1 MVGKNNYQVKKEKQ
15 SNKFYRYSIKRL
27 SVGVASV
34 AVAAGLLFAGDAV
47 VVQAAAA
54 EETNASEE
62 VAPVAGEETPE
73 EEEAPTSEA
82 TPASNEAPTLE
93 ETPAVE
99 ETAAPEAAPVAEEAP
114 ATEAAPVEENASTE
128 TPAATSSESVETPA
142 NTETLP
148 EKETEPE
155 KTVSENTNNKESD
168 SEQAAKI
175 TSYAAPTE
183 NQPEVET
190 ADNKPSEESN
200 GNKKADIS
208 TRSVDLQEVEA
219 NAIYSPGQ
227 KGDPQSYSGTT
238 YVYRYNKL
246 NNPSKETI
254 GGVNVFL
261 QWVDS
266 DGYVSNV
273 YKTTSRP
280 DGTFTFNFE
289 KPEVDQFGNIHHFQ
303 LAGNGDFAIR
313 TWAENPDPE
322 KYNVIKPGDHKYGF
336 HKRLNRVNESW
347 DFTAGVNRIVDGQV
361 ALQEK
366 ILMNDWLVK
375 PKDQWTTSPNE
386 DGIWPNVGNYGTVRG
401 NVWYENG
408 DPMGSIAE
416 GWKKDSWDV
425 NATGTKVVA
434 SYVNDEIARRFD
446 AWKEAN
452 PNHGVKDLRK
462 AQETIIREYEAE
474 NGKGSHI
481 AETVVGTVDSDG
493 YYYIPFRGLYGISPY
508 RQNSG
513 ASVSHT
519 ITDEEYGQLVR
530 DEDVN
535 HGSLLQWNGTIGQK
549 HRHINTDY
557 MYVAP
562 LIDNYAIWGN
572 TSQNN
577 MFEALTNNSTLPV
590 GVNNLV
596 SDNISNVN
604 FAALAAQPLHD
615 IKVFDNQNNFARPGQ
630 EVQNETAGLL
640 PNQQYKVRWF
650 KDGKPIGEAVEL
662 NSNEVGRIGS
672 VPMTVPADLAVPANY
687 SSAVFYGNSNADDL
701 GEALAADS
709 FIATPGVKYHPI
721 ETKAGEEA
729 KTDTPKFVDKD
740 GQEYE
745 PKYQGQNAPKYEYVE
760 RVVTTDENDQ
770 VQVEYRPLETVN
782 VDGQDIQVSVDP
794 NTGVVTVPASETAKL
809 KPGQKIVVPVSV
821 AFDNGLRLPADAEIT
836 IKDDRQDQEKYQ
848 PNYAPEEAEFGKDFT
863 GQQPN
868 FKQVD
873 LEGKETDVDFS
884 NVPLSKDPAKPAF
897 SITTPTNGATINPET
912 GAITLPAEETSK
924 VPGQTIEVPVTVTY
938 EDGTTDQV
946 TAQVN
951 VTAPDVIDRSEDPN
965 TPVPQG
971 YHKVDFKAGEG
982 VASLS
987 ENKVYHVKDGAALTA
1002 AHYPTAQPAEG
1013 YENPTWDVQPGTAIK
1028 ADQTITA
1035 TATKTVVPDTTAPTI
1050 TVAAKDIQAT
1060 EGKPITPVSVET
1072 DDPEATVTVD
1082 GLPEGLTYNPETK
1095 QIEGTVPAGT
1105 VQWADDQDE
1114 SREFPATVKA
1124 VDPAGNQA
1132 TEPINVTVLRDT
1144 DGDGQ
1149 ADQTDQD
1156 DDNDGIP
1163 DTDDDASK
1171 VWDGLD
1177 AQTTDTTATNG
1188 QEVPA
1193 NTKVVTPNKPG
1204 AKVNTPAPVD
1214 GLSVDENGNLVGTP
1228 SVDFQPGER
1237 EKVVE
1242 IPVEITST
1250 GTGQKDSQGQPTDE
1264 AIQRTVKV
1272 TVTNPNSAET
1282 PAESSVEVTPKSQN
1296 ALEGKDITPVTPQAD
1311 NVPEGGSV
1319 KVTIDGQDTYPGL
1332 TVDPETGQVTGQPQI
1347 TDWAPEEETRTITV
1361 TAEVQDKDGQPV
1373 RDADGNPVKADS
1385 TITVYRDTDKDG
1397 QPDKDSGMPEDPNNP
1412 TVPGI
1417 DQGDKDDD
1425 NDGWTDQDEKD
1436 RGTDPKDQNDFP
1448 QVTEPGAENEPG
1460 KDTTTVTGKTTP
1472 NTDVE
1477 VKDKDG
1483 KTIGTGTS
1491 DENGKVT
1498 IDVPKQKPGDKVTIT
1513 PGKKDDQGNFTP
1525 VKDDQ
1530 GNPRGGAETVVK
1542 ETPQI
1547 TNPGAKN
1554 EPGSDKT
1561 TVTGKTTVPNSKV
1574 EVKDKDGNTI
1584 GTGTSDENGD
1594 FTIEVPRQE
1603 GGDTV
1608 SVIPSKDYTNPDG
1621 STETRTG
1628 DPVETTVTED
1638 APVVVGVEVTP
1649 KSQNAL
1655 EGKDITPVTPQADNV
1670 PEGGSVK
1677 VTIDGQDTYPGLTV
1691 DPETGQVTGQ
1701 PQITDWAPEEETR
1714 TITVEVSVLD
1724 QDGKPV
1730 NDADGNPVTAESTI
1744 TVYRDTDK
1752 DGQPDKDSGMPQDPN
1767 NPNVPGID
1775 QGDKDDD
1782 NDGWTDQDEKDRG
1795 TDPKDQNDFP
1805 QVTEPG
1811 AENEPGKDTTTVT
1824 GKTTPNTDVEVKDK
1838 DGNTIGTG
1846 TSDDKGNVKIDVPK
1860 QNPGDKVTIIP
1871 GKKDDQGN
1879 FKPGN
1884 PDGNGE
1890 TVVKETPQITNPG
1903 AKNEPGSDKTTVTGK
1918 TTVPNTTI
1926 EVKDK
1931 DGNTIGTGTSDEN
1944 GDFTIEVPRQ
1954 GTGDKISIIPSKDYT
1969 NPDGSTETR
1978 TGDPVETT
1986 VTGHTPATKQD
1997 KDIYEP
2003 EYKPGSGQ
2011 PGTKVEVGEPIF
2023 KDEDGK
2029 VVNPPAG
2036 TSFQPGAGETGISVD
2051 PETGAVIVD
2060 VPADAKPGD
2069 TIEKSVVVT
2078 YPDGSSETVTVTIT
2092 VEGKGGSGVTPAP
2105 TPKPEPEEPE
2115 VKPEDK
2121 DETPAQD
2128 PADDVT
2134 VDPVKDSGKVSQ
2146 GDVVV
2151 NAPAKD
2157 QGQAKKAPAK
2167 VQGKLP
2173 QTGAIAG
2180 LTSGLSLALIG
2191 VGSLL
2196 ALGKKKKED

>member
-1 MVGKNNYQVKKEKQ
+1 MVGKNNFQVKKEKQ

-34 AVAAGLLFAGDAV
+34 AVAAGLLFMGDAA
-47 VVQAAAA
+47 VVQAAAV
-54 EETNASEE
+54 EEATVSEE
-62 VAPVAGEETPE
+62 VEPVAKEESPVVEEIPVNEEAKEIEKFSTSGETTSEEAETSITSESSENLPEEANDVAPENLKEASPSSENRVVSYSAPV
-73 EEEAPTSEA
+73 
-82 TPASNEAPTLE
+82 
-93 ETPAVE
+93 
-99 ETAAPEAAPVAEEAP
+99 
-114 ATEAAPVEENASTE
+114 
-128 TPAATSSESVETPA
+128 
-142 NTETLP
+142 
-148 EKETEPE
+148 
-155 KTVSENTNNKESD
+155 
-168 SEQAAKI
+168 
-175 TSYAAPTE
+175 E
-183 NQPEVET
+183 NQPEAET
-190 ADNKPSEESN
+190 TASDSPEVNATNPEASVSGEDATSNAVTNEDSESEPS
-200 GNKKADIS
+200 IS
-208 TRSVDLQEVEA
+208 STTENDERPNTSARSVDINEVED

-227 KGDPQSYSGTT
+227 KGDKQSYSGTV
-238 YVYRYNKL
+238 YVYRHNSL
-246 NNPSKETI
+246 ADVGDETLP
-254 GGVNVFL
+254 GVNVYL

-280 DGTFTFNFE
+280 DGTFTFNFQQ
-289 KPEVDQFGNIHHFQ
+289 PEVDQFGNVHHFQ

-313 TWAENPDPE
+313 TWVENPNPE
-322 KYNVIKPGDHKYGF
+322 KYNIVKPGDQKYGF
-336 HKRLNRVNESW
+336 HTRLSRTNETW
-347 DFTAGVNRIVDGQV
+347 DFTAGINRIVDGQV

-375 PKDQWTTSPNE
+375 PRDQWTTSPNQ
-386 DGIWPNVGNYGTVRG
+386 DGIWPKVGNYGTVRG

-408 DPMGSIAE
+408 DPMGSVAA

-434 SYVNDEIARRFD
+434 SYVNDEVARRFD

-452 PNHGVKDLRK
+452 PNAGLEDFRA
-462 AQETIIREYEAE
+462 AQENIIREYEAE
-474 NGKGSHI
+474 NGTGSHI

-493 YYYIPFRGLYGISPY
+493 EYYIPFRGLYGISPY
-508 RQNSG
+508 QQNSG
-513 ASVSHT
+513 TRISYT
-519 ITDEEYGQLVR
+519 ISDEEYGQLVR

-535 HGSLLQWNGTIGQK
+535 HSNLMQWNGTIGQK

-577 MFEALTNNSTLPV
+577 MFAPLTNSAIAPIL
-590 GVNNLV
+590 VNNLA

-615 IKVFDNQNNFARPGQ
+615 IKKFDNQNNFAKPGQ

-650 KDGKPIGEAVEL
+650 KDGKAIGEATVV

-672 VPMTVPADLAVPANY
+672 IPMTVPADLAAPANY
-687 SSAVFYGNSNADDL
+687 SSAVFYGNSDADDL
-701 GEALAADS
+701 SEALAADS
-709 FIATPGVKYHPI
+709 FIAAPGVNYHPI
-721 ETKAGEEA
+721 EVTAGEEA
-729 KTDTPKFVDKD
+729 KTDTPKFTDKD
-740 GQEYE
+740 GNEYE
-745 PKYQGQNAPKYEYVE
+745 PNYQGQRAPKYEYVE
-760 RVVTTDENDQ
+760 RIVTTDSNDQ
-770 VQVEYRPLETVN
+770 IRVEYKPLETVN

-809 KPGQKIVVPVSV
+809 KPGQKVVVPVSV
-821 AFDNGLRLPADAEIT
+821 AFDNGLRLSADAEIT
-836 IKDDRQDQEKYQ
+836 IKDDRQDQDKFQ
-848 PNYAPEEAEFGKDFT
+848 PNYVPEEAEFGKNFT

-912 GAITLPAEETSK
+912 GVITIPAEETSK

-965 TPVPQG
+965 APVPQG

-987 ENKVYHVKDGAALTA
+987 ENKVYHVKDGAVLTA
-1002 AHYPTAQPAEG
+1002 DHYPTAQPAEG

-1050 TVAAKDIQAT
+1050 TVSAKDIQAT
-1060 EGKPITPVSVET
+1060 EGQAIDPVSVTT

-1095 QIEGTVPAGT
+1095 QIEGTVPEGT

-1114 SREFPATVKA
+1114 SRDFPATVKA
-1124 VDPAGNQA
+1124 IDPAGNEA
-1132 TEPINVTVLRDT
+1132 SEPINVTVLRDT

-1149 ADQTDQD
+1149 ADKNDED

-1163 DTDDDASK
+1163 DKDDDASK

-1177 AQTTDTTATNG
+1177 AKTTDTTATNG

-1204 AKVNTPAPVD
+1204 AKVTTPTPVD

-1228 SVDFQPGER
+1228 NVDFQPGES

-1242 IPVEITST
+1242 IPVEISST

-1272 TVTNPNSAET
+1272 TVTNPNPAET

-1332 TVDPETGQVTGQPQI
+1332 TVDPESGQVTGQPEI

-1361 TAEVQDKDGQPV
+1361 TAEVQDKDGNPV
-1373 RDADGNPVKADS
+1373 RDGDGNPVKAES
-1385 TITVYRDTDKDG
+1385 TITIYRDTDKDG
-1397 QPDKDSGMPEDPNNP
+1397 QPDKDTGMPQDPNNP
-1412 TVPGI
+1412 SVPGI
-1417 DQGDKDDD
+1417 NQGDKDDD

-1436 RGTDPKDQNDFP
+1436 RGTDPKDETDFP
-1448 QVTEPGAENEPG
+1448 QVTEPDAENEPG

-1483 KTIGTGTS
+1483 NTIGTGTS

-1498 IDVPKQKPGDKVTIT
+1498 IDVPKQNPGDKVTIT
-1513 PGKKDDQGNFTP
+1513 PGKKDDQGNFKP
-1525 VKDDQ
+1525 VTDDQ
-1530 GNPRGGAETVVK
+1530 GKPQGGAETVVK

-1554 EPGSDKT
+1554 DPDSDQTK
-1561 TVTGKTTVPNSKV
+1561 VTGKTTVPNSTV

-1594 FTIEVPRQE
+1594 FTIDVPRQNP
-1603 GGDTV
+1603 GDKV

-1638 APVVVGVEVTP
+1638 APAVVSVEVTP

-1677 VTIDGQDTYPGLTV
+1677 VTIDGKDTYPGLTV

-1724 QDGKPV
+1724 KDGKPV
-1730 NDADGNPVTAESTI
+1730 TDTDGNPVTAESTI

-1752 DGQPDKDSGMPQDPN
+1752 DGQPDKDTGMPQDPN

-1782 NDGWTDQDEKDRG
+1782 NDGWTDKEEKDRG
-1795 TDPKDQNDFP
+1795 TDPKNEDSFP
-1805 QVTEPG
+1805 RVTEPG
-1811 AENEPGKDTTTVT
+1811 AENQPGQDTTTVT

-1846 TSDDKGNVKIDVPK
+1846 TSDEDGNIKIDVPK
-1860 QNPGDKVTIIP
+1860 QNPGDKISIVP

-1879 FKPGN
+1879 FKPVKDDNGN
-1884 PDGNGE
+1884 PQGGAE

-1903 AKNEPGSDKTTVTGK
+1903 AKNEPDSDKTTVTGK

-1931 DGNTIGTGTSDEN
+1931 DGNTIGTGTSDDN

-1954 GTGDKISIIPSKDYT
+1954 GNGDTITIIPSKDYT
-1969 NPDGSTETR
+1969 NPDGTVETR
-1978 TGDPVETT
+1978 TGDPVKTT
-1986 VTGHTPATKQD
+1986 VTSTGRPSVKQD

-2003 EYKPGSGQ
+2003 EYQPGSGQ
-2011 PGTKVEVGEPIF
+2011 PGDKVEIGEPIF
-2023 KDEDGK
+2023 RDEDGK

-2036 TSFQPGAGETGISVD
+2036 TSFQPGAGETGITVD
-2051 PETGAVIVD
+2051 PETGHVTVD

-2069 TIEKSVVVT
+2069 KIEKSVTVT
-2078 YPDGSSETVTVTIT
+2078 YPDGSSETVTVTVT
-2092 VEGKGGSGVTPAP
+2092 VEEKDGSGVTPVP
-2105 TPKPEPEEPE
+2105 TPQPQPEPQPEEQPEVEDEVRPDPEPESN
-2115 VKPEDK
+2115 D
-2121 DETPAQD
+2121 
-2128 PADDVT
+2128 
-2134 VDPVKDSGKVSQ
+2134 DPVKADDKTVSVKTQ
-2146 GDVVV
+2146 TPAKEDKSKTQA
-2151 NAPAKD
+2151 APA
-2157 QGQAKKAPAK
+2157 QVHTQ
-2167 VQGKLP
+2167 LP
-2173 QTGAIAG
+2173 QTGAVAG
-2180 LTSGLSLALIG
+2180 LANSLALALIG
-2191 VGSLL
+2191 TGSIL

>member
-47 VVQAAAA
+47 VVEAAAA
-54 EETNASEE
+54 EDTNASEE
-62 VAPVAGEETPE
+62 VTPVAGEDAPAE
-73 EEEAPTSEA
+73 EEVPVS
-82 TPASNEAPTLE
+82 E
-93 ETPAVE
+93 ETPVADEAPASE
-99 ETAAPEAAPVAEEAP
+99 ETSAIEETPAPEAAPVTEE
-114 ATEAAPVEENASTE
+114 APVEEKALTE
-128 TPAATSSESVETPA
+128 APADKEAETVNP
-142 NTETLP
+142 
-148 EKETEPE
+148 
-155 KTVSENTNNKESD
+155 VSENTVEKDSKSD
-168 SEQAAKI
+168 HAGKVTA
-175 TSYAAPTE
+175 YAAPTE
-183 NQPEVET
+183 DQPEVET
-190 ADNKPSEESN
+190 ADAKPSKESN
-200 GNKKADIS
+200 GNKKADVS

-227 KGDPQSYSGTT
+227 KGDKRSYSGTA

-313 TWAENPDPE
+313 TWAQNPDPE

-347 DFTAGVNRIVDGQV
+347 DFTAGINRIVDGQV

-386 DGIWPNVGNYGTVRG
+386 DGIWPDVGNYGTVRG
-401 NVWYENG
+401 KVWYENG

-425 NATGTKVVA
+425 NATGTQVVA

-481 AETVVGTVDSDG
+481 AETVVGKVDSNGD
-493 YYYIPFRGLYGISPY
+493 YYLPFRGLYGISPY

-535 HGSLLQWNGTIGQK
+535 HSSLMQWNGTVGQK

-590 GVNNLV
+590 GVNNLAA
-596 SDNISNVN
+596 DNISNVN

-615 IKVFDNQNNFARPGQ
+615 IKEFDSQSNFARPGQ

-650 KDGKPIGEAVEL
+650 KDGKAIGEAVEV

-740 GQEYE
+740 GKEYE

-770 VQVEYRPLETVN
+770 VQVEYKPLETVN

-848 PNYAPEEAEFGKDFT
+848 PNYASEEAEFGKDFT

-873 LEGKETDVDFS
+873 LEGKETDVDFN

-897 SITTPTNGATINPET
+897 TITTPTRGASIDPNT
-912 GAITLPAEETSK
+912 GAITIPASETSK
-924 VPGQTIEVPVTVTY
+924 QPGETIEVPVTVTY
-938 EDGTTDQV
+938 EDGSQDQV
-946 TAQVN
+946 TAPVK
-951 VTAPDVIDRSEDPN
+951 VSAPDVIDRTGKEDEA
-965 TPVPQG
+965 TPEG
-971 YHKVDFKAGEG
+971 YHRVTLTPGEG
-982 VASLS
+982 VTDFGKKAYDVKDQASLS
-987 ENKVYHVKDGAALTA
+987 AEEIPSLTA
-1002 AHYPTAQPAEG
+1002 KEN
-1013 YENPTWDVQPGTAIK
+1013 YENPQWNEDPSQVISAPK
-1028 ADQTITA
+1028 DFVA
-1035 TATKTVVPDTTAPTI
+1035 TATPVTPADTTAPSI
-1050 TVAAKDIQAT
+1050 TVSAKDIQAT
-1060 EGKPITPVSVET
+1060 EGQPIDPVSVET

-1114 SREFPATVKA
+1114 SRDFPATVKA
-1124 VDPAGNQA
+1124 VDPSGNEA

-1149 ADQTDQD
+1149 ADKTDED

-1177 AQTTDTTATNG
+1177 AQTTDVTATNG

-1193 NTKVVTPNKPG
+1193 DTKVVTPNKPG
-1204 AKVNTPAPVD
+1204 AKVTTPAPVD

-1228 SVDFQPGER
+1228 SVDFQPGET

-1250 GTGQKDSQGQPTDE
+1250 GTGQKDDQGQPTDE

-1272 TVTNPNSAET
+1272 TVTNPNPAET

-1296 ALEGKDITPVTPQAD
+1296 ALEGKDITPVTPDAK
-1311 NVPEGGSV
+1311 NLPEGGSV
-1319 KVTIDGQDTYPGL
+1319 KVTIDGQDNYPGL
-1332 TVDPETGQVTGQPQI
+1332 TVDPETGQVTGQPEI
-1347 TDWAPEEETRTITV
+1347 TDWTPEEETRTITV

-1373 RDADGNPVKADS
+1373 RDADGNPVKAES

-1397 QPDKDSGMPEDPNNP
+1397 QPDKDTGMPQDPNNP
-1412 TVPGI
+1412 SVPGI

-1425 NDGWTDQDEKD
+1425 NDGWTDQEEKD
-1436 RGTDPKDQNDFP
+1436 RGTDGKDENSFP
-1448 QVTEPGAENEPG
+1448 RVTEPGAENTPG
-1460 KDTTTVTGKTTP
+1460 QDTTTVTGKTTP

-1491 DENGKVT
+1491 DENGDVK
-1498 IDVPKQKPGDKVTIT
+1498 IDVPKQNPGDKVTVI

-1525 VKDDQ
+1525 AKDDQ
-1530 GNPRGGAETVVK
+1530 GNPRGGAETIVK

-1561 TVTGKTTVPNSKV
+1561 TVTGKTTVPNSTV
-1574 EVKDKDGNTI
+1574 EVKDKDGKTI

-1594 FTIEVPRQE
+1594 FTIEVPRQ
-1603 GGDTV
+1603 GSGDKI
-1608 SVIPSKDYTNPDG
+1608 SIIPSKDYTNPDG
-1621 STETRTG
+1621 SVETRTG
-1628 DPVETTVTED
+1628 DPVETTVSED

-1691 DPETGQVTGQ
+1691 DPESGQVTGR
-1701 PQITDWAPEEETR
+1701 PEITDWAPEEETR
-1714 TITVEVSVLD
+1714 TITVEVAVLD
-1724 QDGKPV
+1724 KDGKPV
-1730 NDADGNPVTAESTI
+1730 NDADGNPVKAESTI

-1752 DGQPDKDSGMPQDPN
+1752 DGQPDKDTGMPEDPN
-1767 NPNVPGID
+1767 NPTVPGID

-1782 NDGWTDQDEKDRG
+1782 NDGWTDQEEKDRG
-1795 TDPKDQNDFP
+1795 TDGKDENSFP
-1805 QVTEPG
+1805 RVTEPG
-1811 AENEPGKDTTTVT
+1811 AENTPGQDTTTVT
-1824 GKTTPNTDVEVKDK
+1824 GKTTPNTEVEVKDK

-1860 QNPGDKVTIIP
+1860 QNSGDKVTVIP

-1879 FKPGN
+1879 FTPVKDDQGN
-1884 PDGNGE
+1884 PRGGAE
-1890 TVVKETPQITNPG
+1890 TIVKETPQITNPG

-1918 TTVPNTTI
+1918 TTVPNSTV

-1931 DGNTIGTGTSDEN
+1931 DGKTIGTGTSDEN

-1954 GTGDKISIIPSKDYT
+1954 GSGDKISVIPSKDYT

-2003 EYKPGSGQ
+2003 EYKPGTGQ

-2023 KDEDGK
+2023 KDEEGK

-2036 TSFQPGAGETGISVD
+2036 TKFKPGQDETGITVD
-2051 PETGAVIVD
+2051 PETGAVIVE

-2069 TIEKSVVVT
+2069 KVEKSIIVT
-2078 YPDGSSETVTVTIT
+2078 YPDGSSESVTVTVT
-2092 VEGKGGSGVTPAP
+2092 VEGKGGGVTPTPRP
-2105 TPKPEPEEPE
+2105 TPEPQPEG
-2115 VKPEDK
+2115 K
-2121 DETPAQD
+2121 DETEDEQVPAQD
-2128 PADDVT
+2128 PVEK
-2134 VDPVKDSGKVSQ
+2134 PGKTEDKTPAKPGQVALKPAAKEQ
-2146 GDVVV
+2146 GKAQQ
-2151 NAPAKD
+2151 APAKA
-2157 QGQAKKAPAK
+2157 QS
-2167 VQGKLP
+2167 KLP

-2180 LTSGLSLALIG
+2180 LTSGLSLALVG